1 MSRRLQQILIRLC
14 RLLLRLRLRLLLDR
28 LSLYGTRLL
37 LRLCTR
43 LLYRL
48 RLRPLLLL
56 RLLLSL
62 TLALQRLLTL
72 RRSLF
77 VPRHFVQLRRLLAHV
92 RLHLSEQLTLFVRQL
107 IGILHF
113 TPGRR
118 LGRRTYARLAAFQ
131 FFNVAPALFRLRRKA
146 VADDLVTLKGFRLFF
161 FMMRNEVEAANKGHQ
176 HSRSNGDHG
185 WGDSR
190 QATLLAF

>member
-1 MSRRLQQILIRLC
+1 FDRSNHYAIPAVVGGNARVKSFKCQLSTHRFCLFGAFKRTALNHPAAFIFFLSRLLRCLGLFGDRRSLLRFWLLRSGMRRRLQQILIRLC

-28 LSLYGTRLL
+28 LSLYATRLL

-72 RRSLF
+72 RRGLF
-77 VPRHFVQLRRLLAHV
+77 VPRYFVQLRRLLAHV

-107 IGILHF
+107 IGILYF

-118 LGRRTYARLAAFQ
+118 
-131 FFNVAPALFRLRRKA
+131 
-146 VADDLVTLKGFRLFF
+146 
-161 FMMRNEVEAANKGHQ
+161 
-176 HSRSNGDHG
+176 
-185 WGDSR
+185 
-190 QATLLAF
+190 